1 MNKAERAN
9 NLLRDE
15 FFVEILTAQKDF
27 YKSSIFGSA
36 DDDVEGRERALVKLR
51 AIEELEASLQSL
63 VQQVQIEKKRFKV
76 F

>member
-27 YKSSIFGSA
+27 YKSVIFGSA
-36 DDDVEGRERALVKLR
+36 DDDVEVRERALVKLR

-63 VQQVQIEKKRFKV
+63 VQQVKIEKKRFKV